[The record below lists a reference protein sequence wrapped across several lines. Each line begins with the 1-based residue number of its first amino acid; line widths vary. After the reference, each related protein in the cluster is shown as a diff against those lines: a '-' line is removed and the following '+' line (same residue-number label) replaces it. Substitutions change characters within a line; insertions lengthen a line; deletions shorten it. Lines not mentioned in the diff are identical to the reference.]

1 MKTEL
6 GFKEWIKPENIDKS
20 KNKDKCIYKRRSKS
34 ELVVYTFVVY
44 IQDKNQQNEKKQKAD
59 DTGKNT
65 EERDN

>member
-34 ELVVYTFVVY
+34 ELVVYMLVVY
-44 IQDKNQQNEKKQKAD
+44 I
-59 DTGKNT
+59 
-65 EERDN
+65 